1 LSPNPGKPYAE
12 YLRYGVSRRKGGV
25 RLRFKNLECLA
36 CILIAAAFVIPAGV
50 LGTPPSSKGGQ
61 EKQWDLLMYWDA
73 DNSLEFCTEFA
84 MQTWEK
90 SLTSN
95 KDVNVIALVDILSM
109 DGIWVYEISGG
120 ARKVVAQWP
129 EMNTS
134 DPAVLENFVLYAMLE
149 YPAKKTMLVLQDHGY
164 GWRGI
169 CQDETNG
176 NVLMPID
183 GIGSALKDVK
193 AQNGKGVDILA
204 FDACNMATLEVAYEL
219 RGAVPYIVG
228 SQSVVPFDG
237 LPYEMMITDLIKTPG
252 MLPADLAKIIVD
264 DYVMYYSS
272 KWDYDHIMTYSQD
285 FATMAAI
292 DTSKMATV
300 GDAFQTFAKVLKP
313 LINDHKK
320 QIQDA
325 RGYSLVGTW
334 TNMAGYEWM
343 PDVYTFVEG
352 LRAISGHPELTSA
365 IDAFEHAFNAALF
378 AQDNSKKYHDT
389 VHGLNFWFPPSLSQ
403 YNMQGWT
410 WARQFIYENSGLD
423 LVDGNSPWVQCLMT
437 YYGA

>member
-1 LSPNPGKPYAE
+1 MRSK
-12 YLRYGVSRRKGGV
+12 GVKCV
-25 RLRFKNLECLA
+25 ACL
-36 CILIAAAFVIPAGV
+36 LIAAAFVVPAGV
-50 LGTPPSSKGGQ
+50 FGVGPNSKPVPAK
-61 EKQWDLLMYWDA
+61 EWNLLMYWDA

-84 MQTWEK
+84 MTTWEN

-95 KDVNVIALVDILSM
+95 KDVNIIALVDILSA
-109 DGIWVYEISGG
+109 DGIWIYEVAGG
-120 ARKVVAQWP
+120 TSKVVAEWP

-134 DPAVLENFVLYAMLE
+134 DPATLEAFVTYATDK
-149 YPAKKTMLVLQDHGY
+149 YPAEKTMLVLQDHGY

-176 NVLMPID
+176 DVLMPTD
-183 GIGSALKDVK
+183 GYASALRNLK
-193 AQNGKGVDILA
+193 ASGQGVDLLA

-219 RGAVPYIVG
+219 RDSVPYVVG
-228 SQSVVPFDG
+228 SETMVPFDG
-237 LPYEMMITDLIKTPG
+237 LPYDMMIKSLIVNPE
-252 MLPADLAKIIVD
+252 MLPADLAKEIVS
-264 DYVMYYSS
+264 DYVLYYSS

-292 DTSKMATV
+292 DTSKTAAL
-300 GDAFQTFAKVLKP
+300 GDAFQEFAKVLKP
-313 LINDHKK
+313 LINDHRK
-320 QIQDA
+320 QVQNA
-325 RGYSLVGTW
+325 RGYALVGTW

-365 IDAFEHAFNAALF
+365 INAFEAAFNAAVF

-389 VHGLNFWFPPSLSQ
+389 VHGLNFWFPGSLSQ
-403 YNMQGWT
+403 YHLKGWT
-410 WARQFIYENSGLD
+410 WAQQFIYEDSGLD

-437 YYGA
+437 YYGV